1 MALKECLLNELEQKE
16 DGSGVTNYDEGLYT
30 NMKYFWDLFS
40 TGRLT
45 STVTCTTCG
54 TISTTDD
61 PFDALLLQFPLRHHD
76 SDQDCTVEDLIAHH
90 CEIENISDYQC
101 DHCNGRMLGKKVLA
115 ITTCPPILCIVLG
128 RKKQDGGSIK
138 SSVQFPL
145 SGLNITEDGLQYDLV
160 GTIHHTPR
168 GTDSGHYTSICHS
181 LQSQSHRWFKY
192 DDHEVS
198 ISRFTS
204 LKNDRVL
211 KSHTKSATVLFYV
224 SGELRTQNGQALID
238 IQSDA
243 SESEVIDQVGEGEDD
258 HAESTSS
265 SESERNNSIPQGQ
278 EGEGEDDAESTSSSI
293 SECNNR
299 IPQEFLQ
306 RVQGHYCSICQE
318 QHFLTS
324 TDLATFKT
332 EAKCEHVYC
341 YIRLSSRKAAST
353 SANGLLT
360 CPQCNC
366 IASDIIHHQPIRL
379 DDGFGYLRNT
389 PRTLLGRCEGHRC
402 GICFDDF
409 NLCDTDLATM
419 DTDAN
424 CRHIF
429 CFHCLS
435 QHKASKIGRNQEL
448 KCPLCNAVSVDIIRH
463 ERRPLNNDEV
473 EVIITGEPNGCCD
486 WAMDTTSSTGI
497 GNPHEERCI
506 CPLVLKKS
514 RNCHHEGCNKT
525 VHRRCQEDWL
535 ERHCYPWTREDPHF
549 CREHNEHYIKW
560 VKFKGGEIPR
570 SGNGC
575 VPGSF
580 LNPTVENPDEEPM
593 VP

>member
-1 MALKECLLNELEQKE
+1 
-16 DGSGVTNYDEGLYT
+16 
-30 NMKYFWDLFS
+30 
-40 TGRLT
+40 
-45 STVTCTTCG
+45 
-54 TISTTDD
+54 
-61 PFDALLLQFPLRHHD
+61 
-76 SDQDCTVEDLIAHH
+76 
-90 CEIENISDYQC
+90 
-101 DHCNGRMLGKKVLA
+101 
-115 ITTCPPILCIVLG
+115 
-128 RKKQDGGSIK
+128 
-138 SSVQFPL
+138 
-145 SGLNITEDGLQYDLV
+145 
-160 GTIHHTPR
+160 
-168 GTDSGHYTSICHS
+168 
-181 LQSQSHRWFKY
+181 
-192 DDHEVS
+192 
-198 ISRFTS
+198 
-204 LKNDRVL
+204 VL
-211 KSHTKSATVLFYV
+211 KPHTKSATILFYV
-224 SGELRTQNGQALID
+224 SGELQTHNGQAVID

-243 SESEVIDQVGEGEDD
+243 SEREVNDQEGEGEDD
-258 HAESTSS
+258 
-265 SESERNNSIPQGQ
+265 
-278 EGEGEDDAESTSSSI
+278 GEEDDAESTSSSE

-324 TDLATFKT
+324 TDLATLET

-341 YIRLSSRKAAST
+341 FIRLCSRKAAS
-353 SANGLLT
+353 ADGLLT

-366 IASDIIHHQPIRL
+366 IASGIIHHQPIRL

-389 PRTLLGRCEGHRC
+389 PQTLLGRSEGHLC
-402 GICFDDF
+402 GICLDDF

-424 CRHIF
+424 CRHVF

-435 QHKASKIGRNQEL
+435 QHKANKIGTNREL
-448 KCPLCNAVSVDIIRH
+448 TCPTCRAVSVDIIRH
-463 ERRPLNNDEV
+463 ERRPLNEV
-473 EVIITGEPNGCCD
+473 EVIITDEPNGCCD

-506 CPLVLKKS
+506 CPLVHKKL
-514 RNCHHEGCNKT
+514 RDCHHEGCNKK

-535 ERHCYPWTREDPHF
+535 DRHCYPWTHEDPHF

-570 SGNGC
+570 SENGC

-580 LNPTVENPDEEPM
+580 LNPTVENPHEEPM